1 MCPKCKT
8 RQWREP
14 DAAAAAAAGPAAGA
28 ATTAP
33 GQTREE
39 TELCEILVDFLR
51 KAPER
56 EKATLKYWLHGWKR
70 VQEE

>member
-1 MCPKCKT
+1 M
-8 RQWREP
+8 EP
-14 DAAAAAAAGPAAGA
+14 TAAAAAAGAAA
-28 ATTAP
+28 STP
-33 GQTREE
+33 RQTREE